1 MSDNVQRFCRLGQE
15 HLTRHEP
22 EEAFVWY
29 GRALSEDPDSVEALC
44 GRGQAAYD
52 LGRLQRADRDFRR
65 AVQLARARW
74 EQASAAPSDMPAAST
89 DYVRALHGWGMVLFW
104 TRKYEKAQRVLERVL
119 QLTPTDPNDV
129 RFLIGECCLRGSD
142 IDRAVAIWQSAPD
155 DPDALYNLGLAYF
168 YRGEFVRSVSALRQ
182 AIFGN
187 LFTVARIVDA
197 HVLSDVPS
205 TAGTH
210 CRTDLQCEHAA
221 GHYMDRCGD
230 LWKGRPILV
239 RWLRGIY
246 EHPTVQ
252 AELKTHIAHMR
263 TLADPELSP
272 GERARLEGENT
283 VLRSEVR
290 LAATDGDVARDLC
303 ESLFR
308 IS

>member
-1 MSDNVQRFCRLGQE
+1 MGARSRRN
-15 HLTRHEP
+15 
-22 EEAFVWY
+22 
-29 GRALSEDPDSVEALC
+29 PDSVEALC

-52 LGRLQRADRDFRR
+52 LGRLQRADRDFRK
-65 AVQLARARW
+65 AVQLARTRW
-74 EQASAAPSDMPAAST
+74 EAASAAST
-89 DYVRALHGWGMVLFW
+89 DMASASSEYVRALHGWGMVLFW
-104 TRKYEKAQRVLERVL
+104 TRKYDRAQRVLERVL

-129 RFLIGECCLRGSD
+129 RFLIGECSLRGSD
-142 IDRAVAIWQSAPD
+142 IDRAVAIWQGAPD

-187 LFTVARIVDA
+187 LFTVARLVDSE
-197 HVLSDVPS
+197 VLSDVPS

-246 EHPTVQ
+246 EHPLVR
-252 AELKTHIAHMR
+252 ADVETHIAHMR
-263 TLADPELSP
+263 ILADPDLTP

-283 VLRSEVR
+283 VLRSEAR
-290 LAATDGDVARDLC
+290 LASTDSDVARDLC
-303 ESLFR
+303 VALFR
-308 IS
+308 VAP